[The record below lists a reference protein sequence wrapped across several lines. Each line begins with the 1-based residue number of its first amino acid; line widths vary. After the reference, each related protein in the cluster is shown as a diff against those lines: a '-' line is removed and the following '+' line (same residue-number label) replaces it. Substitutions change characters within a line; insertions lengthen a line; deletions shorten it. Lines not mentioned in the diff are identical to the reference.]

1 MYRWSL
7 NGQQIHQNQIER
19 KKDNK
24 TDTRKTNNMSIS
36 NSLVTRELQINNNNN
51 NNNNNNKKNKNK
63 KKMMKNK
70 NKNKKTYF
78 GLNCP

>member
-7 NGQQIHQNQIER
+7 NGQQINQNQIER

-36 NSLVTRELQINNNNN
+36 DTLATREIQINNNN
-51 NNNNNNKKNKNK
+51 KKKNK
-63 KKMMKNK
+63 KKTKNK
-70 NKNKKTYF
+70 EI
-78 GLNCP
+78 